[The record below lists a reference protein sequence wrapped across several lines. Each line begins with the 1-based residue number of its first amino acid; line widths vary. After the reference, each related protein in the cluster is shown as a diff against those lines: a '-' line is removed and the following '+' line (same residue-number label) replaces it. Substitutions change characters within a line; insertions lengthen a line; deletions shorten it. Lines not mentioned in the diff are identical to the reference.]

1 MEPVATGR
9 AARRRATA
17 FLGAA
22 TALFIGVT
30 VAGAHGTLLSYLQA
44 GAEAAMVGGVA
55 DWFAVTALFRRP
67 LGLPIPHTALI
78 VERKD
83 QFGATLGQFVQENF
97 LNADVLAERI
107 RSAQLVPHLA
117 TWLTDQGNAARFA
130 GHAADLAVTVAE
142 ALRDEDVQRVLTAE
156 LTRALDAVEV
166 APLAGRVLRVIIA
179 GNHHA
184 ELFDTIVSAADRYLA
199 DHYAE

>member
-1 MEPVATGR
+1 MRRLA

-17 FLGAA
+17 LLGA
-22 TALFIGVT
+22 VT
-30 VAGAHGTLLSYLQA
+30 VGFIVEVTAVGVHGTLLGYLQA

-83 QFGATLGQFVQENF
+83 QFAETPARPVRSQKF

-107 RSAQLVPHLA
+107 RSAGPAPRLAAWLADDDSAAPHRGSRRGHRGGA
-117 TWLTDQGNAARFA
+117 RRDAARR
-130 GHAADLAVTVAE
+130 GRAA
-142 ALRDEDVQRVLTAE
+142 
-156 LTRALDAVEV
+156 RAQ
-166 APLAGRVLRVIIA
+166 
-179 GNHHA
+179 
-184 ELFDTIVSAADRYLA
+184 
-199 DHYAE
+199 